1 MLAAQTGPAAY
12 VRSAA
17 AHATQ
22 AHDAAASKST
32 MKADVL
38 GQPWLLRVTLR

>member
-22 AHDAAASKST
+22 AHDADASKST
-32 MKADVL
+32 RKLMFSASF
-38 GQPWLLRVTLR
+38 GFFG